1 MFGFKRKAKEIKT
14 DLIKAD
20 NRKLLKAAV
29 GAGIWISSADGNI
42 EDSEVKKLEKVISS
56 NQHLK
61 VFGGETTSTVDEYEQ
76 LFTDSVRA
84 GRLEVRKLLGEI
96 ASNREEAELVLV
108 IVLDVAE
115 ANGDVGDD
123 EQAVINEIGKLLGL
137 DPSKY

>member
-115 ANGDVGDD
+115 ANGNVGDD

>member
-1 MFGFKRKAKEIKT
+1 MFGFKRRAKEIKT

-115 ANGDVGDD
+115 ANGNVGDD

>member
-1 MFGFKRKAKEIKT
+1 MFGFKRKAKELKT

-42 EDSEVKKLEKVISS
+42 EDFEVKKLEKVIFF

-115 ANGDVGDD
+115 ANGNVGDD

>member
-1 MFGFKRKAKEIKT
+1 MFGFKRKAKEIKS

-115 ANGDVGDD
+115 ANGNVGDD

>member
-1 MFGFKRKAKEIKT
+1 MFGFKRKAKELKT

-115 ANGDVGDD
+115 ANGNVGDD

>member
-1 MFGFKRKAKEIKT
+1 MFGFKRKAKELKT

>member
-20 NRKLLKAAV
+20 NRKLLKAVV
-29 GAGIWISSADGNI
+29 GSGIWVSAADGNI
-42 EDSEVKKLEKVISS
+42 EDSEVAKLEKVISS

-61 VFGGETTSTVDEYEQ
+61 VFGGETSTTVNEYEQ
-76 LFTDSVRA
+76 LFTDSIRG
-84 GRLEVRKLLGEI
+84 GRLEVRKLLTEI

-115 ANGDVGDD
+115 ANGNVGDE
-123 EQAVINEIGKLLGL
+123 EQNVINEIGKLLGL

>member
-1 MFGFKRKAKEIKT
+1 MFGFKRKAKEIKS